1 MSKTGQVAIV
11 NTWPWKA
18 VGPAPA
24 PVSPMSMKVKA
35 CIQAPIMLLV
45 AYLIHRFTGHTV
57 MPAII
62 AGLAALVLVGG
73 LAVPPIFRAFER
85 VGLFLAWG
93 VSAGLTWGLLVPFF
107 YVVFGLGRLVL
118 IVTRQDPLQ
127 VRFPA
132 PDHATFWE
140 VRKPVPSLAQYRKQ
154 H

>member
-1 MSKTGQVAIV
+1 MSKTVQVTIV

-18 VGPAPA
+18 LGPTVE
-24 PVSPMSMKVKA
+24 PVRPMSIKTKA

-45 AYLIHRFTGHTV
+45 AFLLYQFAEHKV

-62 AGLAALVLVGG
+62 AGLAVLVLVGG
-73 LAVPPIFRAFER
+73 LAVPAIFRVFER
-85 VGLFLAWG
+85 VGLWLARG
-93 VSAGLTWGLLVPFF
+93 VSAALTWGLLVPFF
-107 YVVFGLGRLVL
+107 YLVFGFGRLVL
-118 IVTRQDPLQ
+118 VLTRQDPMQ

-140 VRKPVPSLAQYRKQ
+140 ARKPVPSLAQYRKQ